1 MGMALGM
8 GWSGLGGIVMEKGV
22 GKPMAGRL
30 PESMGSNEI
39 KSQMGLWCWHW
50 GFNYVETQA

>member
-8 GWSGLGGIVMEKGV
+8 GWSGLGSIVMEKGA

-30 PESMGSNEI
+30 PESMGSNKI
-39 KSQMGLWCWHW
+39 KSPN
-50 GFNYVETQA
+50 GFMVLALGF